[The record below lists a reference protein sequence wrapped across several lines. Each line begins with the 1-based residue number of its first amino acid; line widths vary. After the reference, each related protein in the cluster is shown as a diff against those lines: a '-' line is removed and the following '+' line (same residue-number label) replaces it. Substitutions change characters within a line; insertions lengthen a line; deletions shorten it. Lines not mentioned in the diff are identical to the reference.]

1 MTKSWPA
8 FQIPTPR
15 RRSRAAVRCLIGL
28 LAAALAGAQDASA
41 APPAAGS
48 PAADRP
54 AWAPRLVERWTLGG
68 EGGWDYPT
76 VDSAAHRL
84 YLSRETHVA
93 VIDTRTG
100 EPAGDVPDT
109 PGVHGI
115 AIAADFQ
122 RGYASAGK
130 ANAVQV
136 FDLDTLREIVSIP
149 VGARPDAILYD
160 PKRRVIVA
168 LNSEDSSASVIDA
181 AKNEV
186 IGTIALPGTPE
197 FARSDGAGH
206 VYVNIEDKN
215 EVAALNLMSRE
226 VTAVW
231 PLTGCERPTGLALD
245 TRNSRSFSGCGNAVM
260 VVSDTR
266 LGKPIA
272 TLPIG
277 HGVDG
282 VEFDALLRNAYSANG
297 EGTLTIVHESP
308 DARHFAVIETVT
320 TARGARTIALDAA
333 THRLYLPTAQFG
345 PTPPATPDTP
355 RPRPPILPGTFAV
368 LVVGG
373 NHSDASE
380 RP

>member
-1 MTKSWPA
+1 MASEFKMLTLRHRSPGA
-8 FQIPTPR
+8 LRCIP
-15 RRSRAAVRCLIGL
+15 LIGL
-28 LAAALAGAQDASA
+28 LAAAVIQAQDT
-41 APPAAGS
+41 P
-48 PAADRP
+48 
-54 AWAPRLVERWTLGG
+54 VVWTLGG

-84 YLSRETHVA
+84 YLSRATHVA
-93 VIDTRTG
+93 VIDTLTG
-100 EPAGDVPDT
+100 KSVGDVPDT

-115 AIAADFQ
+115 AIAADLH

-130 ANAVQV
+130 ANAVRV
-136 FDLDTLREIVSIP
+136 FDLATLQPMDSIP
-149 VGARPDAILYD
+149 VGAHPDAILYD
-160 PKRRVIVA
+160 PTIHEVVA
-168 LNSEDSSASVIDA
+168 LNGEDNSASVIDA
-181 AKNEV
+181 RKNQV

-215 EVAALNLMSRE
+215 EVAALDLAGLK

-231 PLTGCERPTGLALD
+231 PLTGCERPTGLGLD
-245 TRNSRSFSGCGNAVM
+245 ARNSRSFSGCGNAVM

-266 LGKPIA
+266 LGKSIA

-282 VEFDALLRNAYSANG
+282 VEFDARLGNAYSANG
-297 EGTLTIVHESP
+297 EGTLTIVHEGP
-308 DARHFAVIETVT
+308 DPQHFAVVKTLP

-345 PTPPATPDTP
+345 PTPAATAETP
-355 RPRPPILPGTFAV
+355 RPRPPILPGTFVV
-368 LVVGG
+368 LVITPTQ
-373 NHSDASE
+373 ASGHN
-380 RP
+380 P

>member
-1 MTKSWPA
+1 MMSEFKTSMLRHLLRTAIALLPA
-8 FQIPTPR
+8 IALP
-15 RRSRAAVRCLIGL
+15 
-28 LAAALAGAQDASA
+28 AALPSAGDA
-41 APPAAGS
+41 S
-48 PAADRP
+48 PAADGP
-54 AWAPRLVERWTLGG
+54 ASGQRLVDRWALGG

-84 YLSRETHVA
+84 YLSRATRVA

-100 EPAGDVPDT
+100 KPVGDVPDT

-115 AIAADFQ
+115 AVATDFK

-130 ANAVQV
+130 ANAVRV
-136 FDLDTLREIVSIP
+136 FDLDSLQPIDSIP
-149 VGARPDAILYD
+149 VGAHPDAILYD
-160 PKRRVIVA
+160 PQTRAVVV
-168 LNSEDSSASVIDA
+168 LNGDDNSASVIDA
-181 AKNEV
+181 AKDKV
-186 IGTIALPGTPE
+186 IGTIALPGSPE

-215 EVAALNLMSRE
+215 EVAALDLATRT

-231 PLTGCERPTGLALD
+231 PLSGCERPTGLALD
-245 TRNSRSFSGCGNAVM
+245 AGNHRSFSGCGNAVM
-260 VVSDTR
+260 VISDTR
-266 LGKPIA
+266 LGKSIA

-282 VEFDALLRNAYSANG
+282 VEFDVSLQNAYSANG
-297 EGTLTIVHESP
+297 EGTLTIVHEGP
-308 DARHFAVIETVT
+308 DPQHFAVIQTVP

-345 PTPPATPDTP
+345 PTPAATADTP
-355 RPRPPILPGTFAV
+355 RPRPTILPGTFEV
-368 LVVGG
+368 LVVGTV
-373 NHSDASE
+373 HSDANE

>member
-1 MTKSWPA
+1 MASE
-8 FQIPTPR
+8 FSMSMLR
-15 RRSRAAVRCLIGL
+15 HLSRAALRCIPVIGL
-28 LAAALAGAQDASA
+28 LAAAVIKAQSTPVASPSAGDAS
-41 APPAAGS
+41 PT
-48 PAADRP
+48 RP
-54 AWAPRLVERWTLGG
+54 ASGHRLVDRWALGG

-84 YLSRETHVA
+84 YLSRATRVA

-100 EPAGDVPDT
+100 KAVGEVPDT

-115 AIAADFQ
+115 AVAADFH

-130 ANAVQV
+130 ANAVRV
-136 FDLDTLREIVSIP
+136 FDLETLRPIDSIP
-149 VGARPDAILYD
+149 VGAHPDAIVYD
-160 PKRRVIVA
+160 PEIHEIVA
-168 LNSEDSSASVIDA
+168 LNGEDNSASVIDA
-181 AKNEV
+181 AKNKV
-186 IGTIALPGTPE
+186 IGTIALPGAPE

-215 EVAALNLMSRE
+215 ELAILDLASQK

-245 TRNSRSFSGCGNAVM
+245 ARNSRSFSGCGNAVM

-266 LGKPIA
+266 LGKSIA

-282 VEFDALLRNAYSANG
+282 VEFDALLQNAYSANG
-297 EGTLTIVHESP
+297 EGTLTVVHEGP
-308 DARHFAVIETVT
+308 DPQQFAVAETLP

-345 PTPPATPDTP
+345 PTPAATAETP
-355 RPRPPILPGTFAV
+355 RPRPPILPGTFEV
-368 LVVGG
+368 LVVGTG
-373 NHSDASE
+373 PAAAQ
-380 RP
+380 

>member
-1 MTKSWPA
+1 MASEFNLLMLRHLSSTA
-8 FQIPTPR
+8 LRYIP
-15 RRSRAAVRCLIGL
+15 VIGL
-28 LAAALAGAQDASA
+28 LAAAVIQAQGTPVASPSAADASPSA
-41 APPAAGS
+41 AKPAS
-48 PAADRP
+48 EH
-54 AWAPRLVERWTLGG
+54 RLVDRWALGG

-84 YLSRETHVA
+84 YLSRATRVA

-100 EPAGDVPDT
+100 KAVGEVPDT

-115 AIAADFQ
+115 AVAADFH

-130 ANAVQV
+130 ADAVRV
-136 FDLDTLREIVSIP
+136 FDLDTLRPIDSIA
-149 VGARPDAILYD
+149 VGAHPDAIVYD
-160 PKRRVIVA
+160 PQIHEVVT
-168 LNSEDSSASVIDA
+168 LNGEDNSASVIDV
-181 AKNEV
+181 AKNKV

-206 VYVNIEDKN
+206 VFVNIEDKN
-215 EVAALNLMSRE
+215 EVAVLDLASQK

-245 TRNSRSFSGCGNAVM
+245 ARNGRSFSGCGNAVM

-266 LGKPIA
+266 LGKSIA

-282 VEFDALLRNAYSANG
+282 VEFDVLLQNAYSANG
-297 EGTLTIVHESP
+297 EGTLTVVHEGP
-308 DARHFAVIETVT
+308 DPQHFAVAETLP

-345 PTPPATPDTP
+345 PTPAATTETP
-355 RPRPPILPGTFAV
+355 RPRPPILPGTFEV
-368 LVVGG
+368 LVVGTG
-373 NHSDASE
+373 PAAVQ
-380 RP
+380 

>member
-1 MTKSWPA
+1 MASELKM
-8 FQIPTPR
+8 PTL
-15 RRSRAAVRCLIGL
+15 RSRAAVRCIPIIGL
-28 LAAALAGAQDASA
+28 LATAVIKAQSTPA
-41 APPAAGS
+41 APP
-48 PAADRP
+48 PAADARADSP
-54 AWAPRLVERWTLGG
+54 VSAHHRLVDRWALGG
-68 EGGWDYPT
+68 DGGWDYPA

-100 EPAGDVPDT
+100 KPVGDVPDT

-115 AIAADFQ
+115 AIAAYFH
-122 RGYASAGK
+122 RGYASAD
-130 ANAVQV
+130 AVRV
-136 FDLDTLREIVSIP
+136 FDLDTLRPLGSIS
-149 VGARPDAILYD
+149 VGAKPDAILYD
-160 PKRRVIVA
+160 PKIHEIVA
-168 LNSEDSSASVIDA
+168 LNGEDDSASVIDA
-181 AKNEV
+181 AKSEL
-186 IGTIALPGTPE
+186 IGTIALPGAPE

-215 EVAALNLMSRE
+215 EIAALDLRSRT

-245 TRNSRSFSGCGNAVM
+245 PAHSRSFSGCSNAVM

-266 LGKPIA
+266 LGKSIA

-297 EGTLTIVHESP
+297 EGTLTIVHEGADS
-308 DARHFAVIETVT
+308 RHFAVVQTLP
-320 TARGARTIALDAA
+320 TARGARTIALDAV
-333 THRLYLPTAQFG
+333 THRLYLPTAQLG
-345 PTPPATPDTP
+345 PMPAATAETP
-355 RPRPPILPGTFAV
+355 RPRAPILPGTFEV
-368 LVVGG
+368 LVVGAG
-373 NHSDASE
+373 NHSDANE